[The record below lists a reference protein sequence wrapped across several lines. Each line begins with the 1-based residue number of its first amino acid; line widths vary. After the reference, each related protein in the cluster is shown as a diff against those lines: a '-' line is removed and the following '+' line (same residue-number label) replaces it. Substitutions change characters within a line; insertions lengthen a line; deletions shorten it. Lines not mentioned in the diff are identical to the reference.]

1 MIFIKKWEIIDD
13 NIVLCD
19 RESGKLTNLKHSK
32 IVRKKLTYKY
42 WDYLAWAVATIPNNR
57 VLSIGFG
64 AGTFVQLL
72 EKWGAHS
79 SGVGLEIDDSF
90 DDFNKLYANYDVIY
104 GDFRNTLQS
113 VHSDYDT
120 IIVDVYN
127 EQGYVEEAYDSVWI
141 EKYLSLKKK
150 DGIVILHCL
159 DILGTLTAA
168 DISVPKVST
177 ILNSLISSVRK
188 LTNEEIYI
196 VPLWTSYL
204 LWIGP
209 VPRRIDTNVEE
220 LNWLDKF
227 FRLRLCQVDILNNDL
242 PVLDTPW
249 SYQRINQ
256 VNSSI
261 VESLKELDYS
271 EYDKYSNLIKI
282 LSNVL
287 QKEPTIDEINMSID
301 MLENLNIGANPKI
314 HLYSFLLAMKEEW
327 VNAENVLDD
336 NKLTIHI

>member
-42 WDYLAWAVATIPNNR
+42 WDYLAWAVATIPDNK
-57 VLSIGFG
+57 VLSVGFG

-72 EKWGAHS
+72 DKWGVCT

-90 DDFNKLYANYDVIY
+90 DDFNRLYANYNVMY
-104 GDFRNTLQS
+104 GDFRESLRNIYT
-113 VHSDYDT
+113 DFKT

-127 EQGYVEEAYDSVWI
+127 EQGYVEEAYDTEWI
-141 EKYLSLKKK
+141 EKYLSLKNK
-150 DGIVILHCL
+150 DGILILHCL

-168 DISVPKVST
+168 GISIPKVST

-188 LTNEEIYI
+188 ITNEEIYI

-209 VPRRIDTNVEE
+209 FPERIETNVKE
-220 LNWLDKF
+220 LKWLDKF
-227 FRLRLCQVDILNNDL
+227 FRLRMCSVESLGKDL

-249 SYQRINQ
+249 SYERLEL
-256 VNSSI
+256 VNTSI
-261 VESLKELDYS
+261 VESLKENDN

-287 QKEPTIDEINMSID
+287 QKEPTIDEIDKSID
-301 MLENLNIGANPKI
+301 MLENLNINSNAKI
-314 HLYSFLLAMKEEW
+314 HLYSFLLAMQEEW
-327 VNAENVLDD
+327 GMAEDVLKA
-336 NKLTIHI
+336 NQLTIHI

>member
-13 NIVLCD
+13 NIVLYD
-19 RESGKLTNLKHSK
+19 RVSGELTNLKHSK
-32 IVRKKLTYKY
+32 IVRKKITYKY

-72 EKWGAHS
+72 EKWRVPS
-79 SGVGLEIDDSF
+79 SGIGLEIDDSF
-90 DDFNKLYANYDVIY
+90 DDFNKLYADYDIKY
-104 GDFRNTLQS
+104 GDFRDTLQNI
-113 VHSDYDT
+113 HSDFDT

-127 EQGYVEEAYDSVWI
+127 EYGYVEEAYDSKWI
-141 EKYLSLKKK
+141 EKYLALKKK

-168 DISVPKVST
+168 DISVPKCPT

-188 LTNEEIYI
+188 LTNDELYI

-209 VPRRIDTNVEE
+209 FPKKIETNVAE
-220 LNWLDKF
+220 LKWLDTF
-227 FRLRLCQVDILNNDL
+227 FRLRVCPVDVLDQDL
-242 PVLDTPW
+242 LILDTPW
-249 SYQRINQ
+249 SYQKLEQ

-261 VESLKELDYS
+261 VESLKEQDCT
-271 EYDKYSNLIKI
+271 EYNKYSNFIKI

-287 QKEPTIDEINMSID
+287 QKEPTIDKINLSLD
-301 MLENLNIGANPKI
+301 MLEKINIDSNAKI

-327 VNAENVLDD
+327 IMAEDVLDD
-336 NKLTIHI
+336 NKLTIKI